1 MFYLWMTGAWSGHA
15 LLCILVIT
23 LGNCT
28 GGILLAQAR
37 SFVAGK

>member
-1 MFYLWMTGAWSGHA
+1 MFYLWMAGAWSSHA

-23 LGNCT
+23 LGTCT

-37 SFVAGK
+37 SFAVWK